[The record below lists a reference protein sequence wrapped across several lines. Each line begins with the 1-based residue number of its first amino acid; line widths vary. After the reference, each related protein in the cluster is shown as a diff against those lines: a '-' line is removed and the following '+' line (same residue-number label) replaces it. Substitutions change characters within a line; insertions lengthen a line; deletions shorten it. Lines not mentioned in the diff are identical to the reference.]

1 MRFSFLFNEVLT
13 GLRRNITMTV
23 AMILTTAI
31 SIGLFGGGLL
41 VVRLADHSRS
51 IYLDRVET
59 QVFLTNDI
67 SADDATCESA
77 PCKALRE
84 KLEKRDDVKSVRF
97 LNRQDAY
104 NDAIRKIPQFKDLAS
119 KDAFPASF
127 VVKLE
132 NPEQHA
138 EFDAAMQGQPGV
150 DHVLNQKELIDR
162 LFAVLDGLSNAA
174 FAVALVQAVGAIL
187 LIANMVQVAAYTR
200 RTEIGI
206 MRLVGATRWY
216 TQLPFLVEAI
226 VAATAGVIIA
236 IVGLHRGASAVPG
249 QRVAP
254 VLSSSPDRQ
263 GRLRRHPLHRAAAAI
278 GRRRDGRGHVV
289 RNVAPIR
296 AAVAVAKKPPNKS
309 APGRQILATNR
320 KARHNYSILDVFEA
334 GVVLLGTEVK
344 SLRDGKASLADAYAT
359 VDDGEVWLRN
369 LHIPEYHHGSW
380 TNHEPRRNR
389 KLLLHRHQIDVLI
402 GKIKDGNL
410 ALVPLSLY
418 FFEGKVKVELA
429 LARGKQAHDK
439 RQDMAKRD
447 AQREVIRELGRR
459 SKGMS

>member
-13 GLRRNITMTV
+13 GFRRNITMTV

-41 VVRLADHSRS
+41 VVRLADHSRN

-67 SADDATCESA
+67 SVSDPKTCQSVL
-77 PCKALRE
+77 CKQLLDTISR
-84 KLEKRDDVKSVRF
+84 RSDVKSVRF

-127 VVKLE
+127 IVKLE
-132 NPEQHA
+132 HPEQHA

-150 DHVLNQKELIDR
+150 DHLLNQKELIDR

-174 FAVALVQAVGAIL
+174 FAVALVQAIGAIL

-226 VAATAGVIIA
+226 VAATLGVIIA
-236 IVGLHRGASAVPG
+236 IVGLIVVRALFLDSALK
-249 QRVAP
+249 QFYQAHLIAP
-254 VLSSSPDRQ
+254 VDYADILYISP
-263 GRLRRHPLHRAAAAI
+263 LLLL
-278 GRRRDGRGHVV
+278 
-289 RNVAPIR
+289 
-296 AAVAVAKKPPNKS
+296 VAVAM
-309 APGRQILATNR
+309 
-320 KARHNYSILDVFEA
+320 A
-334 GVVLLGTEVK
+334 GVT
-344 SLRDGKASLADAYAT
+344 SYAT
-359 VDDGEVWLRN
+359 LR
-369 LHIPEYHHGSW
+369 LYV
-380 TNHEPRRNR
+380 RR
-389 KLLLHRHQIDVLI
+389 
-402 GKIKDGNL
+402 
-410 ALVPLSLY
+410 
-418 FFEGKVKVELA
+418 
-429 LARGKQAHDK
+429 
-439 RQDMAKRD
+439 
-447 AQREVIRELGRR
+447 
-459 SKGMS
+459 